1 MAFLKDSENI
11 LGKTAASIAETSNKD
26 LEMDMEC
33 GTMFLRGANATR
45 DITCSTKNTATVCM
59 IGEMDTSTK
68 AGSLKINVVDRDNYT
83 TTMH

>member
-11 LGKTAASIAETSNKD
+11 IGKTAASIAVTSNKD
-26 LEMDMEC
+26 FEMDMEC
-33 GTMFLRGANATR
+33 GTMFLRVANATR

-68 AGSLKINVVDRDNYT
+68 AASLKINVVDRDNYT